1 MTGRRCGCRLVLQRY
16 RGSRGLFVRCV
27 STNLRAIHTAGRDR
41 PADSLPITKV
51 TGEPFCVAI
60 SNEALAEDRKV
71 ETGTRGRAIFEF
83 S

>member
-1 MTGRRCGCRLVLQRY
+1 MRGRRCGGRLVLQRC
-16 RGSRGLFVRCV
+16 RWSRGLFTRFV
-27 STNLRAIHTAGRDR
+27 STSLRATNASGRYR

-60 SNEALAEDRKV
+60 SNEALAEERKA
-71 ETGTRGRAIFEF
+71 ETGTRGGAIFEF